1 MIKKDK
7 IKTNALT
14 SYQVLLIFLFVFII
28 FTIVVDYMT
37 LPALSAILLEKL
49 HVTTKEFGM
58 IVSAYAFSAGISA
71 FLAIGF
77 SDRFDRKKLLL
88 GYYGGFLIGM
98 LLCAT
103 ANSFWTLI
111 IARVTTGAFGGV
123 VAAIIFAMV
132 ADLFQ
137 DEQRGRVMGFVQMAF
152 AASLIVGL
160 PLALLLATHFNWR
173 LTYWLFLGLGVV
185 VLILVYLKINPVTA
199 HLVHASDG
207 QFLQQTKKVLNSRNY
222 WTVFLNNIFV
232 VLGDAMFMTFSAAYA
247 TNNLG
252 VDMDDLPLIYGA
264 GGLATITLSPF
275 IGRFCDSYGKLK
287 VFAYGS
293 VLAIILI
300 VVYSNLSVV
309 PLWLVVLLHTLL
321 FVGINAR
328 MIASTAL
335 ATVVPEQR
343 ERGTFMA
350 LDSSLQQ
357 VAGGVAATSAGWIV
371 FQSED
376 GMIHGFPSLGWTV
389 VGAMTLTL
397 FLMYSIQKMV
407 ERRK

>member
-1 MIKKDK
+1 MIKNNQVKS
-7 IKTNALT
+7 NALT
-14 SYQVLLIFLFVFII
+14 SYQILLIVLFVFII

-49 HVTTKEFGM
+49 QITTKEFGM

-88 GYYGGFLIGM
+88 VYYGGFLLGM

-103 ANSFWTLI
+103 ANSFWSLI
-111 IARVTTGAFGGV
+111 IARVISGAFGGV

-137 DEQRGRVMGFVQMAF
+137 DEQRGRVMGYVQMAF

-160 PLALLLATHFNWR
+160 PLALFLATHFNWR
-173 LTYWLFLGLGVV
+173 LSYWLFFGLGLV
-185 VLILVYLKINPVTA
+185 VLVFVFLKIKPVVT
-199 HLVHASDG
+199 HLGHSSEVP
-207 QFLQQTKKVLNSRNY
+207 FLHQTKKVLNSGNY
-222 WTVFLNNIFV
+222 WKVFLNNIFV
-232 VLGDAMFMTFSAAYA
+232 VLGDAMFMTFSAAFA

-252 VDMDDLPLIYGA
+252 LKVDDLPIIYGA

-275 IGRFCDSYGKLK
+275 IGRFCDSYGKLR
-287 VFAYGS
+287 VFSFGS
-293 VLAIILI
+293 ALAIILI
-300 VVYSNLSVV
+300 AVYSNLNTV

-321 FVGINAR
+321 FIGINAR

-335 ATVVPEQR
+335 ATVVPDPR

-357 VAGGVAATSAGWIV
+357 VAGGIAATAAGWIV

-376 GMIHGFPSLGWTV
+376 GMIHGFSTLGWTV
-389 VGAMTLTL
+389 IGAMTLTL